1 MPAMDARHDFE
12 QQVALHFHSLLKRG
26 FCPNG
31 AAAYALKVA
40 SKVGTSPGRPLCTLC
55 QSSRVSRT

>member
-1 MPAMDARHDFE
+1 MDARQDFE

-40 SKVGTSPGRPLCTLC
+40 SKVGTSPARQSCSLC
-55 QSSRVSRT
+55 QVSRVSCT